1 MMKIYPVKT
10 MIFPVVLYG
19 YESSTIKKADGQRID
34 AFELGAGEDFWE
46 SLGEQED
53 EINQS

>member
-1 MMKIYPVKT
+1 MMKICTVKT

-46 SLGEQED
+46 SPGQQGEQT
-53 EINQS
+53 SPS